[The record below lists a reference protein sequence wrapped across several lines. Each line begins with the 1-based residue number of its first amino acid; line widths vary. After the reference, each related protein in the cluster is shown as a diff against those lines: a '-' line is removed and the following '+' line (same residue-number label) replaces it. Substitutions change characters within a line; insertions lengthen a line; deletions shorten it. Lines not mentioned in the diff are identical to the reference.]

1 MVRLDSPGVA
11 GTHGTLSIMRRAWSE
26 TSRNA
31 PRKYKGCTIS
41 APGRRVLAC
50 YECETEGGDG

>member
-31 PRKYKGCTIS
+31 PRKYKVARFPLLVG
-41 APGRRVLAC
+41 GFLAC